1 MKKMLAAALAVIMSI
16 CLLALPMNA
25 QSGLNENEEKLLEYV
40 EKEFETT
47 QDGVF
52 VKLPADMVAKATAYL
67 STDGLEISDAQF
79 AAAEVQIIAIQDF
92 IRTNLTVADGATEL
106 KLEDVSGD
114 VYDGLLNIYTKL
126 AEALNA
132 TVIIDENANRIVAQ
146 SNDVPNAVLV
156 ILEGNREVGA
166 GIDMTVVSV
175 LGTVAV
181 LSILAAAYFV
191 TRKGTKNVNA

>member
-132 TVIIDENANRIVAQ
+132 TVIIDENANRIVCLLYTSFNSLKNLGRKTETYHHTHRCHKTAD
-146 SNDVPNAVLV
+146 S
-156 ILEGNREVGA
+156 A
-166 GIDMTVVSV
+166 GYRFLWTD
-175 LGTVAV
+175 LG
-181 LSILAAAYFV
+181 
-191 TRKGTKNVNA
+191 R

>member
-1 MKKMLAAALAVIMSI
+1 
-16 CLLALPMNA
+16 MN
-25 QSGLNENEEKLLEYV
+25 V
-40 EKEFETT
+40 
-47 QDGVF
+47 
-52 VKLPADMVAKATAYL
+52 
-67 STDGLEISDAQF
+67 
-79 AAAEVQIIAIQDF
+79 
-92 IRTNLTVADGATEL
+92 
-106 KLEDVSGD
+106 
-114 VYDGLLNIYTKL
+114 
-126 AEALNA
+126 